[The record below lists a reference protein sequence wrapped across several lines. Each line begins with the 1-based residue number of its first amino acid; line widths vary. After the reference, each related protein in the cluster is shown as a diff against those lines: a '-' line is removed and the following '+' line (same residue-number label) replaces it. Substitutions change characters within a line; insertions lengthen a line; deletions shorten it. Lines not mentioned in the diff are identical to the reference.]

1 MNVFTTHLVCFSLAL
16 FFAYA
21 DGSIE
26 ALMVRVLC
34 CSISAM
40 GCDPRLVFIQVGV
53 SVDAHTFLLSHIV
66 YLKRVLQSFD
76 KALT

>member
-1 MNVFTTHLVCFSLAL
+1 MFMTHLVCFSLAL

-26 ALMVRVLC
+26 ALMVRILC

-40 GCDPRLVFIQVGV
+40 AAIPDSYLSQVGV

>member
-1 MNVFTTHLVCFSLAL
+1 MCLRPTWSAFASLIL
-16 FFAYA
+16 HICRWFHRGI
-21 DGSIE
+21 DGE
-26 ALMVRVLC
+26 DFVLLDFRD
-34 CSISAM
+34 
-40 GCDPRLVFIQVGV
+40 GWCDPRLVFIQVGV

>member
-1 MNVFTTHLVCFSLAL
+1 MFMTHLVCFSLAL
-16 FFAYA
+16 FFTLCRWFHRGI
-21 DGSIE
+21 DGE
-26 ALMVRVLC
+26 DFVLLDFRD
-34 CSISAM
+34 

-66 YLKRVLQSFD
+66 YWKRVLQSFD